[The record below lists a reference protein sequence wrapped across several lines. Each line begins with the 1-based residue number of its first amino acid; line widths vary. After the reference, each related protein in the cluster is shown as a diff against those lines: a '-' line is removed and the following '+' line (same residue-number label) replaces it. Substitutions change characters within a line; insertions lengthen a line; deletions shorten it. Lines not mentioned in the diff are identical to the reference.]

1 MLESDTQ
8 ADVKKKRRKALMYA
22 GVVTCIIF
30 LLYVILTREKL
41 YTFNGDSQ
49 GIRPLSLIIKDTSKK
64 IGEDISYG
72 SSVINKK

>member
-1 MLESDTQ
+1 MLESGTQ
-8 ADVKKKRRKALMYA
+8 AAIKTKHRKALMYA

-30 LLYVILTREKL
+30 LLYVILTKEKL

-49 GIRPLSLIIKDTSKK
+49 SIRPLSLIIKDTSKK
-64 IGEDISYG
+64 IGEDINYG